1 MVGSR
6 DLAAD
11 DQMKLHF
18 VTTSF
23 FFGPHTQYGW
33 TNCGTLSFYVSI
45 RLTHNIPLIHTLF
58 TFAKNVIFVT
68 EFVFLDQNPH
78 FYKVNQW
85 V

>member
-33 TNCGTLSFYVSI
+33 NNFGTLSFHVYQNQQKKRVVSWENA
-45 RLTHNIPLIHTLF
+45 LATQCF
-58 TFAKNVIFVT
+58 S
-68 EFVFLDQNPH
+68 NPM
-78 FYKVNQW
+78 F
-85 V
+85 

>member
-33 TNCGTLSFYVSI
+33 TYCGTLSFFVSI

-58 TFAKNVIFVT
+58 TFPKNVSFVT
-68 EFVFLDQNPH
+68 EFVFLDQNGAI
-78 FYKVNQW
+78 
-85 V
+85 